1 MIRLKAWRNS
11 ALLCRVSKEEGA
23 IQAKVFMLKLVILY
37 CFCALLSLPASAQT
51 SNTVTELVVIADGSK
66 NPELIPDALAWRHF
80 LTAIATHEQPTAQ
93 EQLRQQAQFAPLAL
107 ATADAQQIAGLLGKM
122 MTQLE
127 AIEKAR
133 ENSNGANSTL
143 ATLKAQEDAAIASTT
158 AAVQAAVSSDG
169 LSRLSGYIGKT
180 VKVAPRSSGAILTIS
195 QDRKIQRDWRG
206 RAAGIG

>member
-1 MIRLKAWRNS
+1 MFIFRL
-11 ALLCRVSKEEGA
+11 A
-23 IQAKVFMLKLVILY
+23 IVY

-51 SNTVTELVVIADGSK
+51 SSTITSLVVIVDGSK
-66 NPELIPDALAWRHF
+66 NPEQIPDALAWRHF
-80 LTAIATHEQPTAQ
+80 LVALATHEQPTAQ
-93 EQLRQQAQFAPLAL
+93 EQLRQQAQFAPLVL